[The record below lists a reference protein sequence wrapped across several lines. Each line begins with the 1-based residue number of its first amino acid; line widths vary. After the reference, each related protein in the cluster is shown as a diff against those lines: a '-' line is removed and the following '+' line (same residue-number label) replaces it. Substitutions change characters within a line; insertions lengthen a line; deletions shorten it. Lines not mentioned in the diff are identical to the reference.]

1 MGLMS
6 LVGVMAAVLASAPV
20 KADRGSFA
28 AISDYTMSEQN
39 LPDGKHPVWVYYLS
53 DGPRMT
59 IVRIEMPTMDMC
71 VVTPRSKRD
80 MDISQPEASHH
91 LIKGSP
97 EWKLAEDI
105 WDNAFQRHLIVGEP
119 QRC

>member
-105 WDNAFQRHLIVGEP
+105 WENAFQRHLIVGEP